1 MPQYPFTIIRVI
13 EQLMNT
19 TENSSILGV
28 KIHTIDKAQA
38 LDTIEAFIRS
48 RKPHMVV
55 TLDASAV
62 VLAHR
67 EPELM
72 EIINSADLVTPD
84 SIGILWA
91 AKRFGIDIPERVSG
105 VELVEHL
112 CERGA
117 KTGYRPYLL
126 GAAPG
131 IAEAAAET
139 LKERYPGLQIA
150 GIQHGFFSEE
160 DCPGI
165 VEKIK
170 DAKPDMLFAAMGIPR
185 QEKWIRKYMAEM
197 NVPISM
203 GVGGTFDVLSG
214 RVKRAPKWMQ
224 RVNLEW
230 LYRLAN
236 NPKKIGKCSTLP
248 IFTLMVLRAGKRN
261 NH

>member
-1 MPQYPFTIIRVI
+1 MVI
-13 EQLMNT
+13 ETVM
-19 TENSSILGV
+19 EKIDCGSILGA

-38 LDTIEAFIRS
+38 LDTIEEFILS

-72 EIINSADLVTPD
+72 DIINSADLVTPD

-91 AKRFGIDIPERVSG
+91 AKRFGIDLPERVSG
-105 VELVEHL
+105 IELVEHL

-117 KTGYRPYLL
+117 KKGYRPYLL

-150 GIQHGFFSEE
+150 GIQHGFFPEE
-160 DCPGI
+160 ECPGI
-165 VEKIK
+165 VDKIR
-170 DAKPDMLFAAMGIPR
+170 DAKPDMLFAAMGIPL

-197 NVPISM
+197 QVPVSM

-214 RVKRAPKWMQ
+214 LVKRAPNWMQ
-224 RVNLEW
+224 KMNLEW
-230 LYRLAN
+230 LYRLVN

-248 IFTLMVLRAGKRN
+248 IFTLMVLSAGKN
-261 NH
+261 KKP